1 MNAPSPKGKTS
12 QRIQIYHVSNRD
24 YKWKFNSHFIL
35 WTPYHQFLTWGWKAL
50 IRNHDQDYAPIQ
62 ATFSENMQERCVSL
76 HPFSSTVQTISM
88 FRWSAYHCGWTQGYL
103 FSKKKSANHAV
114 QIYCVLICRPHVSAG
129 VLLLRET
136 IVPHTTGIIHLP
148 CPPHSIPKALT
159 VATLSI
165 TLLWKNRAFQMCVSS
180 GLWVKLIEGF
190 WAQTLVQVWPLN
202 KC

>member
-1 MNAPSPKGKTS
+1 MYAPSPKRKPS
-12 QRIQIYHVSNRD
+12 QRIQIYHARNRD

-103 FSKKKSANHAV
+103 FSKKNQQTMLSKYIVFLYEATR
-114 QIYCVLICRPHVSAG
+114 ICW
-129 VLLLRET
+129 
-136 IVPHTTGIIHLP
+136 GITFEGNNCSTHDRHNSSSMP
-148 CPPHSIPKALT
+148 SSFHS
-159 VATLSI
+159 
-165 TLLWKNRAFQMCVSS
+165 
-180 GLWVKLIEGF
+180 
-190 WAQTLVQVWPLN
+190 
-202 KC
+202 